1 MTGHPS
7 KCVGMD
13 NIRVLKGTGDLAR
26 HLAEAVP
33 AFIAESWLARCGS
46 STVLTA
52 TDQVVRSTGCGLG
65 VEQYGKFL
73 FVYFSR

>member
-1 MTGHPS
+1 MTDHPS

-33 AFIAESWLARCGS
+33 AFIAESWLARSGS
-46 STVLTA
+46 STVLNA
-52 TDQVVRSTGCGLG
+52 THQVVRSIGCGLG
-65 VEQYGKFL
+65 VEQYGRFL